1 MLIRDAS
8 GHDFAQIL
16 HLNEESVHFLSPL
29 SLPRLQALHAEADYH
44 RVVELDGEI
53 AGFLLAFREGAQYD
67 STNYRWFVNQY
78 EQFLY
83 IDRVVVSTKYQGRGI
98 GNKLYDDIFAYARS
112 HGSLRITCE
121 FDIEPPNEG
130 SRRFHQRYGFAE
142 VGTQLTSDG
151 KKQVSLQSASLES

>member
-1 MLIRDAS
+1 MLIRDANIN
-8 GHDFAQIL
+8 DFARIL

-44 RVVELDGEI
+44 RVIELEGEI

-83 IDRVVVSTKYQGRGI
+83 VDRVVISTQHQGRGL
-98 GNKLYDDIFAYARS
+98 GNRLYGDFFAYARS
-112 HGSLRITCE
+112 NGAMRITCE

-130 SRRFHQRYGFAE
+130 SQRFHLRYGFAE

-151 KKQVSLQSASLES
+151 KKQVSLQAVSL